1 MRNSQTHLEMSH
13 SFRFICKSIVFDLK
27 YTHANIKYHISF
39 SRVVVKKN
47 QKTVFIV
54 CIIIDFFQAF
64 IMERH
69 NAY

>member
-1 MRNSQTHLEMSH
+1 MSDYLQKH
-13 SFRFICKSIVFDLK
+13 VSDLK
-27 YTHANIKYHISF
+27 YTYEHIKYHKSL
-39 SRVVVKKN
+39 SRVVVKKS
-47 QKTVFIV
+47 QHTIV